1 MYQEGIDMRSQI
13 PRETQGPSVR
23 LGSNFAQNQ
32 SGASGMPSSPI
43 KGDYRNLNP
52 IPGRGGE
59 TSDSTEEKSNAGTPS
74 SPVKENRRNWREFRS
89 SSDSFESDFTE
100 EDSSDF
106 SDLSGSTPERD
117 ATEEKSNTE
126 TPSSPVKENRQNRR
140 DSWSIFASSDSDS
153 TEEDSDTSSYSSD
166 STPERD
172 ATKKDSSNFSYSF
185 SSFSDSDSTEGD
197 SSDFSSFS
205 DSDSTEDCFR
215 DFGSTSDSDSK
226 EEVFTFTFN
235 RQKRSNA
242 SDSASKESNF
252 KKVQQRPQVCR
263 KDPSKPVTGEEIN
276 EYIEK
281 NWRAGDFVRNGISE
295 ADFTDDNIIKCIQK
309 SEDDSFFNEIGNFG
323 HRFTK
328 RIIDACLERGW
339 STSFF
344 ARINGIQS
352 ASFTPEQFT
361 QCVARTNQNDDA
373 SNLNKL
379 RPPSTQFTEEHITIG
394 LQNGWGPRHFK
405 ELGIECNRFTG
416 AHIDLCLQNGWR
428 IADFID
434 CGVPGINFTD
444 NNITACI
451 QNGWEVDDFK
461 RLGIECNRFTGAH
474 IALYLN
480 NGWEAENFWRAK
492 IPGTN
497 FTDENITACIQN
509 GWKAKD
515 FLDLQI
521 FNSRF
526 TEVHITACVKN
537 GWRGW
542 ELRGFGV
549 TKERLQ
555 QAHLKSEDY
564 AENGW
569 TEWDLSYFELSDE
582 DLSEKIFFLS
592 YLYPRQEL
600 QKKYQDQQSAET
612 YNKGYQELYQSRK
625 DTTSRIDWNIPEV
638 EEQEDLD
645 TARES
650 IVDLHRE
657 LKKKF
662 SEIAVTTSSNLLYNY
677 TMHVDPNEATLLYC
691 TKNIVDRIVGGDL
704 WKDNASAIISNL
716 IKLCNSVRTYIN
728 AKDRESKKNKKADI
742 IQACGAFLPL
752 LEEGSDLHDI
762 ISFVKELEE
771 TFDEDATLEL
781 NASGDI
787 DAYKDISLRDK
798 AQHAQLFQKNIFNQH
813 ETMRKA
819 LNYDSEVGPDMSD
832 DAYTHHSDNY
842 NSWLQ
847 TYPRKNDVS
856 YSKLTNIGL
865 YQMSCKCAKIDQ
877 NIKLYRY
884 ISYNRDPLSQ
894 INGLWDEPPKEGSL
908 KDLFMQRLE
917 EAKNKNIL
925 LEDPAFMSTGFEP
938 VQGYQNAVMMVICCP
953 AGTPMYITNF
963 DNSYHEVILPRHT
976 QLKILNVED
985 VGGASEYGENC
996 QIVLT
1001 VEVVGVGI

>member
-23 LGSNFAQNQ
+23 IGSNFAQNQ
-32 SGASGMPSSPI
+32 SGTSGMPSSPI
-43 KGDYRNLNP
+43 RGDYRHLNP

-89 SSDSFESDFTE
+89 SSDSSESDSTE

-117 ATEEKSNTE
+117 AT
-126 TPSSPVKENRQNRR
+126 
-140 DSWSIFASSDSDS
+140 
-153 TEEDSDTSSYSSD
+153 
-166 STPERD
+166 
-172 ATKKDSSNFSYSF
+172 KK
-185 SSFSDSDSTEGD
+185 D
-197 SSDFSSFS
+197 SSDFSEFS

-226 EEVFTFTFN
+226 EEVFNFTVN

-242 SDSASKESNF
+242 FDFSDSSDSTSDSDFKESDF
-252 KKVQQRPQVCR
+252 KTVQQCPQVCR
-263 KDPSKPVTGEEIN
+263 KDSSKPVTGEEIN

-309 SEDDSFFNEIGNFG
+309 RKDGSFFNEIGNFG

-361 QCVARTNQNDDA
+361 QCVERTGPYSDVSD
-373 SNLNKL
+373 LNKL
-379 RPPSTQFTEEHITIG
+379 RSPSTQFTEEHITIG
-394 LQNGWGPRHFK
+394 LQNGWGPS
-405 ELGIECNRFTG
+405 
-416 AHIDLCLQNGWR
+416 
-428 IADFID
+428 
-434 CGVPGINFTD
+434 NF
-444 NNITACI
+444 
-451 QNGWEVDDFK
+451 EK
-461 RLGIECNRFTGAH
+461 LGIECNRFTGAH

-569 TEWDLSYFELSDE
+569 TEWDLSYFEISDE

-704 WKDNASAIISNL
+704 WRDNASAIISNL

-752 LEEGSDLHDI
+752 LEEESDLHDI

-917 EAKNKNIL
+917 EAKDKNIL

-963 DNSYHEVILPRHT
+963 DNSYHEVILPRHM
-976 QLKILNVED
+976 QLKILKVED
-985 VGGASEYGENC
+985 AKGASEKYGERC